1 MNKHEKVESDIEKLK
16 LLIPYWINHNNE
28 HIQDNEKWISKVE
41 SLGLNNAAFELK
53 EATQLLKEANKHIE
67 LVNNALETKKL
78 QTTPEKS
85 TGFKLKQ
92 IGAIRTPYTDNTPHQ
107 PVEDDKGDFR
117 IAVNPE
123 YTEGLNELSVF
134 HYIYVIYYMHRVKRG
149 LSMMVS
155 PPRADKMVGV
165 FASRSPVRPNCI
177 GLSIVRVKKIVNNEI
192 FTSGIDVFDGT
203 PLIDIKPYIK
213 ELDSKPDANDG
224 WIERTDSRQ

>member
-16 LLIPYWINHNNE
+16 LLIPYWISHNNE
-28 HIQDNEKWISKVE
+28 HIKDNGKWISNVE
-41 SLGLNNAAFELK
+41 SLGLNDAAFELK

-78 QTTPEKS
+78 QTTSEKS
-85 TGFKLKQ
+85 TDFKLKQ
-92 IGAIRTPYTDNTPHQ
+92 IGIIRTPYTDNTPYQ

-123 YTEGLNELSVF
+123 YTGGLNELGRF
-134 HYIYVIYYMHRVKRG
+134 HYIYIIYYMHHVKRG

-155 PPRADKMVGV
+155 PPRSDKMVGV

-192 FTSGIDVFDGT
+192 FTSGIDVFDET

-213 ELDSKPDANDG
+213 KLDSKPDANDG
-224 WIERTDSRQ
+224 WIEHTDSRQ